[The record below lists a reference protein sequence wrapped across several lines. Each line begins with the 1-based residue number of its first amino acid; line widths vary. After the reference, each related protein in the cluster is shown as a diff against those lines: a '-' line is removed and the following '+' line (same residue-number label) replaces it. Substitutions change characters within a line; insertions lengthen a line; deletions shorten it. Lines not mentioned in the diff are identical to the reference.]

1 MESKTVS
8 ELIEYLGIE
17 PHTCHLGCPGVFYL
31 ETVEYIAEEFSD
43 QQNATVI
50 EQNRKLREALKEMD
64 EAFDTPGVVNDF
76 WLRKLIKDTLKET
89 EHEK

>member
-1 MESKTVS
+1 LDV
-8 ELIEYLGIE
+8 LEYSILKRLS
-17 PHTCHLGCPGVFYL
+17 T
-31 ETVEYIAEEFSD
+31 FSD